1 MCVYVYI
8 YICITSLYNEVYT
21 TKSLHYIIGINNIVN
36 QLYLNKNKKKRKEK
50 KQTGKHISLMS
61 RVQLSI
67 ISLLP
72 VTYDTSISQKFKNS
86 KQL

>member
-50 KQTGKHISLMS
+50 KQTNRQTHQFNEQSSAQYNFPPTCHL
-61 RVQLSI
+61 
-67 ISLLP
+67 
-72 VTYDTSISQKFKNS
+72 
-86 KQL
+86 